1 MLTFNREQ
9 LRDKIYACWVG
20 KNIGGTMGTPYEGRQ
35 QLNDIQGFVTQKGVV
50 LPNDDLDLQLVWL
63 RAMDEM
69 GPEAIDSKVL
79 AEYWISFIGPSW
91 NEYGVGKSNLRA
103 GVVPPMSGELYNEE
117 WKNSNGAWIRTEIW
131 ACTHPGCPDKAIRL
145 AFEDASVDHGFGEG
159 TYAAMF
165 VAAMQSAAFVIDD
178 LRTLIEIGLSKV
190 PASCQVARYI
200 RATVQAYDE
209 GMDWKACRERL
220 LHLNDETGLGWFQAP
235 GNVAF
240 TILGLLWGECDF
252 KQSMILAINC
262 GDDTDCTGAT
272 VGSLLGIM
280 YGMKAI
286 PEDWRAHIGD
296 AIVTVST
303 INGHGYFPKSCTELT
318 DCVISL
324 LGATMRTP
332 NGTLAKQGPQFA
344 LIDGE
349 TDLGGLTAGDLMGG
363 DFAASLEGRAPY
375 SFTADNCYAH
385 ALVEFEREPVLSP
398 GGELR
403 LRLTAT
409 LKTTMADQKLF
420 SVRFFLPE
428 GWQALGRRH
437 LHASMPVWVHDDVPQ
452 SLALGHSTTEI
463 TLVAG
468 ERVEAVNRAVIELTV
483 DGRPTPLLIPL
494 TILG

>member
-1 MLTFNREQ
+1 
-9 LRDKIYACWVG
+9 
-20 KNIGGTMGTPYEGRQ
+20 
-35 QLNDIQGFVTQKGVV
+35 
-50 LPNDDLDLQLVWL
+50 
-63 RAMDEM
+63 
-69 GPEAIDSKVL
+69 
-79 AEYWISFIGPSW
+79 
-91 NEYGVGKSNLRA
+91 
-103 GVVPPMSGELYNEE
+103 
-117 WKNSNGAWIRTEIW
+117 
-131 ACTHPGCPDKAIRL
+131 
-145 AFEDASVDHGFGEG
+145 
-159 TYAAMF
+159 
-165 VAAMQSAAFVIDD
+165 
-178 LRTLIEIGLSKV
+178 
-190 PASCQVARYI
+190 
-200 RATVQAYDE
+200 
-209 GMDWKACRERL
+209 MDWKACRERL

-344 LIDGE
+344 LTDGE